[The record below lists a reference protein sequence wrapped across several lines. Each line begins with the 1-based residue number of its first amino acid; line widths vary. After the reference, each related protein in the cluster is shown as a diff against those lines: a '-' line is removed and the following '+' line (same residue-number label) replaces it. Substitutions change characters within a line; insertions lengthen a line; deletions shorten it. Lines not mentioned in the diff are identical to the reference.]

1 MPLAQVRFPKF
12 FGQWCAAS
20 QCRALPAVVCSAT
33 LLSAMALLAGCSSP
47 KAAAVPAA
55 QPSPAVVV
63 AAVHPNSAPSD
74 SGGHSDP
81 GVQSDPFVA
90 IVRAGTMTGY
100 PQATIGQAFEA
111 AFSGAHWSSQQPQGG
126 LRVVTFTGI
135 LPPKMRPNCSAAK
148 PVPTKTTSIQAAQ
161 TRAGPTAVGSAASP
175 CVQDAKVTF
184 EWTFPSDGRLFHLSR
199 IDPEPWPETHRSTRE
214 MLLFIY
220 G

>member
-1 MPLAQVRFPKF
+1 MPLAQVRLPKF
-12 FGQWCAAS
+12 SGLM
-20 QCRALPAVVCSAT
+20 LPGI
-33 LLSAMALLAGCSSP
+33 LLFAGCSSP

-55 QPSPAVVV
+55 KPGPAVVE
-63 AAVHPNSAPSD
+63 AAAHPNLANA
-74 SGGHSDP
+74 DP

-90 IVRAGTMTGY
+90 AVRAGFMSGY

-111 AFSGAHWSSQQPQGG
+111 AFSDVHWSSQQPKSGV
-126 LRVVTFTGI
+126 RVVTFTGL
-135 LPPKMRPNCSAAK
+135 LPANMRPACGAAK
-148 PVPTKTTSIQAAQ
+148 
-161 TRAGPTAVGSAASP
+161 AGAPASP

-184 EWTFPSDGRLFHLSR
+184 EWTFASDGHLFHLSH